1 MSNPILRRPKQLGAA
16 LDAAGLYGARVVIE
30 HGELSQVPF
39 SDYFANLIVSE
50 DALVSGQM
58 PGDAA
63 EAFRM
68 LKPLGG
74 TNLHRPTGGGR
85 RQGPAAAAGG
95 DAAVAGRGG
104 IDGGEVSEE
113 DGVWLDF
120 RRGPLPGAGSWTHQ
134 YAEPGNTTCSDDQLV
149 RCPLGVLWFGNPGP
163 GQMAE
168 RHRRAAAPLAINGR
182 LFVLGEG
189 TANRIGV
196 GENTVMAYDAYNG
209 LKLWERKIRG
219 ALRVSVTH
227 DAGNSAANDDSLFVA
242 VGDECLRLD
251 AATGETK
258 LTYKMPPAADGEPRS
273 WGYVAVVGD
282 VLYGSRTVKGRT
294 ADCVFAIDL
303 ASGQQLLETR
313 SRWHRPRVDRH
324 RRRASALC
332 RLQRDEAAARAGA
345 RRTDQGSASAERS
358 GTSRRA

>member
-1 MSNPILRRPKQLGAA
+1 MQRWL
-16 LDAAGLYGARVVIE
+16 
-30 HGELSQVPF
+30 
-39 SDYFANLIVSE
+39 
-50 DALVSGQM
+50 
-58 PGDAA
+58 A
-63 EAFRM
+63 EA
-68 LKPLGG
+68 
-74 TNLHRPTGGGR
+74 
-85 RQGPAAAAGG
+85 
-95 DAAVAGRGG
+95 G
-104 IDGGEVSEE
+104 IDGGQVSEE

-120 RRGPLPGAGSWTHQ
+120 QRGPLPGAGSWTHQ

-251 AATGETK
+251 AATGRNEAHLQDAAGDRRRAAQLGLRRRGRRRAVRLPHRQGTDRR
-258 LTYKMPPAADGEPRS
+258 LRLRARSGQRPAALG
-273 WGYVAVVGD
+273 
-282 VLYGSRTVKGRT
+282 
-294 ADCVFAIDL
+294 
-303 ASGQQLLETR
+303 TR

-324 RRRASALC
+324 RRRAVALR
-332 RLQRDEAAARAGA
+332 RLPRDEATARTGA
-345 RRTDQGSASAERS
+345 LGTDQGSASAERS